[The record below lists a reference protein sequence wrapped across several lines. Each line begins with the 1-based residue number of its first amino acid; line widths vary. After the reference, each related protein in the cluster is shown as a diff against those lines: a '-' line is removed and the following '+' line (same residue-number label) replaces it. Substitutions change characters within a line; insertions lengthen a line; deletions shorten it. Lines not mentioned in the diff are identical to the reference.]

1 MRCLAPAPASG
12 ARAPGA
18 RDSTKVKVIA
28 GQALALLAL
37 TAALVV
43 LPGCGDKPAAPSA
56 AAAAPIVEV
65 GVVVLAAQTV
75 TTHAELPGRVA
86 AVRTAQIRP
95 QVGGIIKR
103 RAFTE
108 GDEVA
113 AGALLYQIDP
123 VPYQAA
129 AAGARA
135 ALARAEAQLT
145 KARLSEQRLKRMVGA
160 NLVSQQDYDIAS
172 ADLASAQADVGVARA
187 ALQTATVNLG
197 YTEIRAPIAG
207 RIGKSLVTEGA
218 LVEAEQEAPLAVI
231 QQLDPIYVDMTQAS
245 TELLSL
251 RRKLAAGQLRPSA
264 TGASAVQLAFDDGS
278 AYSHPGELAF
288 TEVSVEPSTGAVTV
302 RAIFP
307 NPERTLLPG
316 MFVRARIEEGQRAGA
331 LLVPQR
337 AVSRDHAG
345 NAFAL
350 VVSADDKVER
360 RPLTIERALG
370 DQWLVSAG
378 LAAGDRV
385 ILDGLQKARPGAQVK
400 VAAAAAPGAAAH

>member
-1 MRCLAPAPASG
+1 MRCLAPAFVGG
-12 ARAPGA
+12 ARSPAA
-18 RDSTKVKVIA
+18 RGPTKFTA
-28 GQALALLAL
+28 GHAVALLALLA
-37 TAALVV
+37 A
-43 LPGCGDKPAAPSA
+43 LPGCGDKPAPP
-56 AAAAPIVEV
+56 AAAAPMVEV
-65 GVVVLAAQTV
+65 GVVVVAAQTV
-75 TTHAELPGRVA
+75 TTYSELPGRVA

-123 VPYQAA
+123 APYQAV

-145 KARLSEQRLKRMVGA
+145 RARLSEQRLKRLVGA
-160 NLVSQQDYDIAS
+160 KLVSQQDYDIAS

-197 YTEIRAPIAG
+197 YTDIRAPIAG

-231 QQLDPIYVDMTQAS
+231 QQLDPIFVDMTQSS
-245 TELLSL
+245 TELLNL
-251 RRKLAAGQLRPSA
+251 RRKLAAGQLQQSA
-264 TGASAVQLAFDDGS
+264 TGANAVQLTFDDGS
-278 AYSHPGELAF
+278 PYPHAGTLAF
-288 TEVSVEPSTGAVTV
+288 AEVSVEPSTGAVTL
-302 RAIFP
+302 RATVP

-316 MFVRARIEEGQRAGA
+316 MFVRARLEEGERAGA

-337 AVSRDHAG
+337 AVSRDHTG
-345 NAFAL
+345 DAFAL
-350 VVSADDKVER
+350 VVDADDKVAQ

-385 ILDGLQKARPGAQVK
+385 ILDGLQKVRPGAQVR
-400 VAAAAAPGAAAH
+400 VAAAAAPGARPH